1 MNQRCTLALSAT
13 PETVLHTA
21 IGGIPP
27 ADYEAAY
34 YAQTQPQQV
43 TGANT

>member
-34 YAQTQPQQV
+34 YLTWL
-43 TGANT
+43 TILGSR